1 MRQAYIFDNVY
12 FKLTDDDSND
22 SKAAVGMYSVAHN
35 AYI

>member
-12 FKLTDDDSND
+12 FKLTDSND
-22 SKAAVGMYSVAHN
+22 SKAAVGMYSVAHI